1 MRPVALDPRPID
13 VLAPVL
19 DGDDLHRLADALDRL
34 RQLLAGRRMWHVN
47 STATGGGVAE
57 TLAGLLPY
65 ATGEGVDAR
74 WLVVESDPAF
84 YEVTK
89 RIHNRLHDDPGD
101 RGPLGEAERATY
113 ERALDHECGRLLA
126 AVAPGDVVVLHDP
139 QAAGLAGPLK
149 AHGAHVV
156 WRCHVGRDRAG
167 RLARTAWDFLR
178 PDVARADIC
187 VFTRSQ
193 YAWDRLAP
201 ECVVVLAPC
210 IDVASPKNEP
220 LDDAR
225 RDAILDA
232 AGIVPGPGSDLPLR
246 RATVTEEEPVP
257 PGARLAVQVS
267 RWDRLKDPVG
277 LIRAFALHG
286 PVDDDAHLL
295 VVGPAVDGVSDDPE
309 GAGALAEACDAWRDL
324 APSARRRIH
333 LVCVPM
339 DDPEENALVINAVQR
354 RADVVVQKSL
364 AE

>member
-1 MRPVALDPRPID
+1 MPARERC
-13 VLAPVL
+13 
-19 DGDDLHRLADALDRL
+19 
-34 RQLLAGRRMWHVN
+34 
-47 STATGGGVAE
+47 STATTCTASQTPSTAPGGFVAE
-57 TLAGLLPY
+57 SVAGLLPY

-89 RIHNRLHDDPGD
+89 RIHNRRHDDPGD
-101 RGPLGEAERATY
+101 RGQLGEAERATY
-113 ERALDHECGRLLA
+113 ERALDHGCRRLLA

-178 PDVARADIC
+178 PDASYADIC

-193 YAWDRLAP
+193 YAWDRLVP
-201 ECVVVLAPC
+201 ESVVVLALC

-225 RDAILDA
+225 RDA

-246 RATVTEEEPVP
+246 WPCRCRAGT
-257 PGARLAVQVS
+257 GS
-267 RWDRLKDPVG
+267 RPR
-277 LIRAFALHG
+277 
-286 PVDDDAHLL
+286 
-295 VVGPAVDGVSDDPE
+295 
-309 GAGALAEACDAWRDL
+309 
-324 APSARRRIH
+324 SA
-333 LVCVPM
+333 
-339 DDPEENALVINAVQR
+339 
-354 RADVVVQKSL
+354 
-364 AE
+364 